1 MEIGINHVAF
11 VPLRYGTDEIEAK
24 QSDRVQRHPMNVQD
38 IREYGIPSLH
48 VYIINSTHDRK
59 NVHG

>member
-11 VPLRYGTDEIEAK
+11 VPLRYGTDETEAK
-24 QSDRVQRHPMNVQD
+24 QSVQRHPMNVQD
-38 IREYGIPSLH
+38 IREYGIPPLH